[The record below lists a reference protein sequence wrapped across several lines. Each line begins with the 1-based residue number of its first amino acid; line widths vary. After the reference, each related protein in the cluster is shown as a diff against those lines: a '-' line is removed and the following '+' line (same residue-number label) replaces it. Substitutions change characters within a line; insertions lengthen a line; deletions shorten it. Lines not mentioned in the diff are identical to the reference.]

1 MCSATVREVLVVIED
16 SVQYLDTVDSNE
28 VDRISLAFLRSASS
42 LGQILNTIL
51 MCGESGR
58 FTDATVD
65 SLRELH
71 MCVTH
76 LAVKWET
83 RLFQIS
89 HGGFPPRC
97 SLGRPRIPINVPM
110 VCE

>member
-1 MCSATVREVLVVIED
+1 MCATVRELLVVIED
-16 SVQYLDTVDSNE
+16 SVQHLGTVDINE
-28 VDRISLAFLRSASS
+28 VDRISLAYLRSGSS

-58 FTDATVD
+58 FADATVD
-65 SLRELH
+65 SLREHH

-83 RLFQIS
+83 RLFQMS
-89 HGGFPPRC
+89 HGRSPPRC
-97 SLGRPRIPINVPM
+97 SLGRPRVPINVPM